1 MRKKTQAGVARRGVR
16 RRRFDPA
23 PRNRLQRLHDAGVSI
38 RLDTLSRELLES
50 GAFAAL
56 VSRDSVT
63 GATSN
68 RTIFARAITGS
79 DRCDDQRRSAVAA
92 GVDDSQEL
100 FLELALD
107 DVGHAADRL
116 YATYL
121 ASDGRDGFV
130 PLECTPHLAHDRQA
144 TVDQAVELWTRLA
157 RPNVLMK
164 AATDA

>member
-16 RRRFDPA
+16 RRRVDPA
-23 PRNRLQRLHDAGVSI
+23 PRNRLQRLHDAGVWI
-38 RLDTLSRELLES
+38 RLDTLSRELLEN

-92 GVDDSQEL
+92 GVDDSHEL
-100 FLELALD
+100 FLELAL
-107 DVGHAADRL
+107 GRRRSRRRSPAQTRCCPSAPISEAAWP
-116 YATYL
+116 
-121 ASDGRDGFV
+121 S
-130 PLECTPHLAHDRQA
+130 PTPVAPTPA
-144 TVDQAVELWTRLA
+144 TVSASPTSTG
-157 RPNVLMK
+157 
-164 AATDA
+164 AA